1 MRLLSD
7 AVAPFS
13 LAVLPGAVVNGV
25 GICALLGYRCDWVH
39 RLDGLAAGL
48 ILPLAVGIPLAI
60 MGVAAASRA
69 TPDRRRTTLF
79 AAGSALVLNA
89 IIFGCL
95 MLIAFLSLSLDPEG

>member
-1 MRLLSD
+1 M
-7 AVAPFS
+7 
-13 LAVLPGAVVNGV
+13 
-25 GICALLGYRCDWVH
+25 LGYRCDWVH